1 MRMLKRK
8 LLILLFLLFVPGAI
22 SCVAADQYQKIG
34 PVQLTREGNRWAEKT
49 LKNLSLEEKIGQ
61 LIMVRGLAEF
71 VNLESPSFVAL
82 RDSIRKYHLG
92 SVIISVP
99 VEDGFLR
106 RSEPYEAAMFTNLLQ
121 RESRVPLIFAADF
134 ERGLYMR
141 LSGVTMFPHAMAFGA
156 AGKASYAEA
165 FGNIVAQ
172 ESRAIGVQW
181 NFFPVMDV
189 NSNPANPI
197 INTRSF
203 GEDPALVGALGAAY
217 IVGSRRGGLLSTAKH
232 FPGHGDTGTDSHLD
246 LAQVGGDMAR
256 LDSVELPPFQ
266 KAIAAGVDAIMV
278 AHVSV
283 PAIDPAANKV
293 ATNSEKITT
302 DLLKYKMAFKGLVVT
317 DAMEMR
323 GFSKLYP
330 PGPNAAGRAAVDAF
344 KAGND
349 MLLLPSDL
357 EGTIKG
363 MVAAVRGGEIT
374 EDQIDASVL
383 KVLRAKASVG
393 LNKAKLVDING
404 LATAILKPE
413 NIAQGQE
420 IADAAVTLVRDNG
433 KVLPMKRGTSTS
445 RGPYEPEVEA
455 ARQTVAVVF
464 TDDTRTESGRTFER
478 GLRNRV
484 PDATI
489 FFLDD
494 RNAGPMSDSIMEAV
508 KQARAVVAVTYVVP
522 TAGKM
527 RRVAGSMVNTVSL
540 ADSPAALL
548 TRMLEAAAD
557 KTVVVAMG
565 NPYVASSFPQVQNY
579 MCTFSNGPT
588 SDISAL
594 KGMFGE
600 MAIRGHLPVTLP
612 NIAERGSGIE
622 RGAVNGSAV
631 IHNRKKP
638 ARSRGE
644 TENVR
649 PGH

>member
-1 MRMLKRK
+1 MRK
-8 LLILLFLLFVPGAI
+8 LIFPAFLLLLWSGA
-22 SCVAADQYQKIG
+22 SCLAAEQYQKVA

-49 LKNLSLEEKIGQ
+49 LKNMGLEEKVGQ

-71 VNLESPSFVAL
+71 VNLESPSFVEL

-92 SVIISVP
+92 SVLMTVR
-99 VEDGFLR
+99 VDDGFLR

-121 RESRVPLIFAADF
+121 RDSRIPLIFAADF

-141 LSGVTMFPHAMAFGA
+141 LNGVTMFPHAMAFGA
-156 AGKASYAEA
+156 AGKTFYAET
-165 FGNIVAQ
+165 FGRIVAQ

-203 GEDPALVGALGAAY
+203 GEDPAEVGALGAAY
-217 IVGSRRGGLLSTAKH
+217 IQGSRRGGLLSTAKH
-232 FPGHGDTGTDSHLD
+232 FPGHGDTDTDSHLD
-246 LAQVGGDMAR
+246 LARVGGDMLR
-256 LDSVELPPFQ
+256 LESVELPPFQ

-283 PAIDPAANKV
+283 PAIDPAQNKV
-293 ATNSEKITT
+293 ATNSDKIIT

-323 GFSKLYP
+323 GFSKLYA
-330 PGPNAAGRAAVDAF
+330 PGANAPGRAAVDAF

-357 EGTIKG
+357 EGTVKG
-363 MVAAVRGGEIT
+363 MIEAVRSGEIS
-374 EDQIDASVL
+374 EGQIDASVL

-404 LATAILKPE
+404 LASAILKPE
-413 NIAQGQE
+413 NVAAAQE
-420 IADAAVTLVRDNG
+420 MADSAVTLVRDNG
-433 KVLPMKRGTSTS
+433 KVLPLRRGTSAVH
-445 RGPYEPEVEA
+445 GPYEPEAEA
-455 ARQTVAVVF
+455 TRQLVTVVF

-478 GLRNRV
+478 GLRNRI

-508 KQARAVVAVTYVVP
+508 KQSRAVVVVTYVVP

-527 RRVAGSMVNTVSL
+527 RRVAGNMVNTVSL
-540 ADSPAALL
+540 GDSPAALL
-548 TRMLEAAAD
+548 AKILEVAAD
-557 KTVVVAMG
+557 KTAVVAMG
-565 NPYVASSFPQVQNY
+565 NPYVASSFPQIQNY
-579 MCTFSNGPT
+579 LCTFSNGPT
-588 SDISAL
+588 SDIGAL
-594 KGMFGE
+594 KALFGE

-612 NIAERGSGIE
+612 QVAERGSGIE
-622 RGAVNGSAV
+622 RGAITGTADMHNG
-631 IHNRKKP
+631 K
-638 ARSRGE
+638 
-644 TENVR
+644 R
-649 PGH
+649 PGRGQAEHNNNRTPGH